1 MHWPMTKIE
10 QPSLKLDAEDTYRIL
25 ALENPENIDK
35 LKEAWKSAGHQVV
48 PVLTI
53 AQAMAFL
60 DSRDHV
66 DLIISAAHLEEESVF
81 EFLQRIKAPDSMHKD
96 VAFVMLCLEPN
107 LMASAINKSTEL
119 AGKLLGADKYVY
131 MEEFDAEFLVAQ
143 LEPLLPN
150 SPMKETEANPNKP

>member
-1 MHWPMTKIE
+1 MTKIE

-53 AQAMAFL
+53 SQAMAFL

-66 DLIISAAHLEEESVF
+66 DLIISAVHLEEESVF

-96 VAFVMLCLEPN
+96 VAFVMLCMEPN
-107 LMASAINKSTEL
+107 TLAPAINKSTEL
-119 AGKLLGADKYVY
+119 AGKLLGADKYIY
-131 MEEFDAEFLVAQ
+131 MQEFDAELLIAEV
-143 LEPLLPN
+143 EPLLLN
-150 SPMKETEANPNKP
+150 VPMKETEANPNKP